1 MARGF
6 GASDVGRMG
15 NAGGGPADLPSSALN
30 VPVVFIGTG
39 LVEDNWHD
47 SDESVNV
54 EVLKAGAATL
64 AFLWDELGRQ
74 QDWGPLT
81 SSLAGGSLRPP
92 TASFEGGKK

>member
-15 NAGGGPADLPSSALN
+15 NAGGGPADLLSSGLN
-30 VPVVFIGTG
+30 VPVVFFGTG

-54 EVLKAGAATL
+54 DVLKAGAATL
-64 AFLWDELGRQ
+64 AFLWDELGQ